1 MILPVFHHPSLFS
14 FMKVSVVIPA
24 LNEENAIAK
33 VIADI
38 PKTVC
43 LPDGHTG
50 GIVQEI
56 IVVDNGS
63 TDNTAAVAEQNGA
76 RVVNEPKR
84 GYGYACLAG
93 ITALAETTPDIVVF
107 LDGDYSDYP
116 TDMSRLLYPIFEG
129 SAALVIGAR
138 KADNARDALLPQARF
153 GNWLACFLIH
163 RFFGVRYTDLGPFRA
178 IRYPQLLSLN
188 MQDKTFG
195 WTVEMQ
201 LKAAKQSIPVCE
213 VPVRYRKRIGTS
225 KITGT
230 LTGTLKAGY
239 KILTTLFYHRFWA

>member
-1 MILPVFHHPSLFS
+1 MDTIQTVSIIIPV
-14 FMKVSVVIPA
+14 

-33 VIADI
+33 VINDI
-38 PKTVC
+38 PKT
-43 LPDGHTG
+43 DGEVTR
-50 GIVQEI
+50 QEI
-56 IVVDNGS
+56 IVVDNGC
-63 TDNTAAVAEQNGA
+63 TDNTAAIAKRNGA
-76 RVVNEPKR
+76 RVVTEQRR

-93 ITALAETTPDIVVF
+93 IAALATHPPDIVVF

-116 TDMSRLLYPIFEG
+116 TDMPRLLKPILENR
-129 SAALVIGAR
+129 AALVIGAR
-138 KADNARDALLPQARF
+138 TQGDAKAALLPQARF

-178 IRYPQLLSLN
+178 IRYPELLTLN

-201 LKAAKQSIPVCE
+201 LKAAKRGIPVCE

-230 LTGTLKAGY
+230 FAGTLKAGY
-239 KILTTLFYHRFWA
+239 KILTTLIYHRFLA

>member
-1 MILPVFHHPSLFS
+1 MPT
-14 FMKVSVVIPA
+14 VSVIIPV

-33 VIADI
+33 VINDI
-38 PKTVC
+38 PKT
-43 LPDGHTG
+43 GHNGEIT
-50 GIVQEI
+50 VQEI
-56 IVVDNGS
+56 IVVDNGC
-63 TDNTAAVAEQNGA
+63 TDNTAAIAKRNGA
-76 RVVNEPKR
+76 RVVTEPRR

-93 ITALAETTPDIVVF
+93 IAAIATSTPDIVVF

-116 TDMSRLLYPIFEG
+116 TDMPRLLQPILEG
-129 SAALVIGAR
+129 STALVIGAR
-138 KADNARDALLPQARF
+138 TQDDAKDALLPQARF

-163 RFFGVRYTDLGPFRA
+163 RFFGVHYTDLGPFRA
-178 IRYPQLLSLN
+178 IRYSELLALN

-201 LKAAKQSIPVCE
+201 LKAAKRGIPVCE

-230 LTGTLKAGY
+230 FAGTFKAGY
-239 KILTTLFYHRFWA
+239 KILTTLIYHRFLT

>member
-1 MILPVFHHPSLFS
+1 MI
-14 FMKVSVVIPA
+14 KTISVVIPA

-38 PKTVC
+38 PKNVST
-43 LPDGHTG
+43 PDGHTG
-50 GIVQEI
+50 AIVQEI

-63 TDNTAAVAEQNGA
+63 TDNTAAIAAQNGA
-76 RVVNEPKR
+76 RIVDEPRR

-93 ITALAETTPDIVVF
+93 ITALEAAPPDIVVF

-116 TDMSRLLYPIFEG
+116 ADLPRLLQPILEG
-129 SAALVIGAR
+129 IADLVIGAR
-138 KADNARDALLPQARF
+138 KAYNAQEALLPQARF
-153 GNWLACFLIH
+153 GNWLACLLIR
-163 RFFGVRYTDLGPFRA
+163 RFYGVRYTDLGPFRA
-178 IRYPQLLSLN
+178 IRYPQLLMLN

-201 LKAAKQSIPVCE
+201 LKAAKQAIPVCE
-213 VPVRYRKRIGTS
+213 IPVHYRKRIGTS

-230 LTGTLKAGY
+230 VTGSIKAGY
-239 KILTTLFYHRFWA
+239 KILATLIYHRFLA

>member
-1 MILPVFHHPSLFS
+1 MPT
-14 FMKVSVVIPA
+14 VSVIIPV
-24 LNEENAIAK
+24 LNEEDAIAK

-38 PKTVC
+38 PQ
-43 LPDGHTG
+43 TG
-50 GIVQEI
+50 NNDEITVQEI
-56 IVVDNGS
+56 IVVDNGC
-63 TDNTAAVAEQNGA
+63 TDNTAAIAAQCGA
-76 RVVNEPKR
+76 RVITEPRR

-93 ITALAETTPDIVVF
+93 IAALETSAPDIVVF

-116 TDMSRLLYPIFEG
+116 TDMPRLLQPICNGE
-129 SAALVIGAR
+129 AALVIGAR
-138 KADNARDALLPQARF
+138 TQGNAKAALLPQARF

-178 IRYPQLLSLN
+178 IRYADLLALN

-201 LKAAKQSIPVCE
+201 LKAAKLGIPACE

-230 LTGTLKAGY
+230 LSGTFKAGY
-239 KILTTLFYHRFWA
+239 KILTTLIYHRFLA

>member
-1 MILPVFHHPSLFS
+1 MHTI
-14 FMKVSVVIPA
+14 SVVIPA

-38 PKTVC
+38 PKTVHT
-43 LPDGHTG
+43 PDGHIG
-50 GIVQEI
+50 ASVQEI

-63 TDNTAAVAEQNGA
+63 TDDTAAIAKQNGA
-76 RVVNEPKR
+76 RIVDEPQR
-84 GYGYACLAG
+84 GYGSACLAG
-93 ITALAETTPDIVVF
+93 IAALAETTPDLVVF

-116 TDMSRLLYPIFEG
+116 TDMSRLLQPILEG

-138 KADNARDALLPQARF
+138 KADNAQAALLPQARF
-153 GNWLACFLIH
+153 GNWLACLLIH

-178 IRYPQLLSLN
+178 IRYAQLLDLN

-230 LTGTLKAGY
+230 LTGTLKASY
-239 KILTTLFYHRFWA
+239 KILTTLIYHRFLA

>member
-1 MILPVFHHPSLFS
+1 
-14 FMKVSVVIPA
+14 MKVSIIIPV

-33 VIADI
+33 VINDI
-38 PKTVC
+38 PKTAHN
-43 LPDGHTG
+43 GEITR
-50 GIVQEI
+50 QEI
-56 IVVDNGS
+56 IVVDNGC
-63 TDNTAAVAEQNGA
+63 TDNTAAIAKRNGA
-76 RVVNEPKR
+76 RVVTEPRR

-93 ITALAETTPDIVVF
+93 IAALATQPPDIVVF

-116 TDMSRLLYPIFEG
+116 TDMPRLLQPILENR
-129 SAALVIGAR
+129 AALVIGAR
-138 KADNARDALLPQARF
+138 TQGDAKEALLPQARF
-153 GNWLACFLIH
+153 GNRLACFLIR

-178 IRYPQLLSLN
+178 IRYPELLTLN

-201 LKAAKQSIPVCE
+201 LKAAKRGIPVCE

-230 LTGTLKAGY
+230 FTGTLKAGY
-239 KILTTLFYHRFWA
+239 KILTTLIYHRFLA

>member
-1 MILPVFHHPSLFS
+1 MI
-14 FMKVSVVIPA
+14 KTISVVIPA

-38 PKTVC
+38 PKNVC
-43 LPDGHTG
+43 TPDGHTG
-50 GIVQEI
+50 AIVQEI

-63 TDNTAAVAEQNGA
+63 TDDTATIAKQNGA
-76 RVVNEPKR
+76 RVVDETRR

-93 ITALAETTPDIVVF
+93 IAALEAAPPDIVVF

-116 TDMSRLLYPIFEG
+116 ADLPRLLQPILEG
-129 SAALVIGAR
+129 RADLVIGAR
-138 KADNARDALLPQARF
+138 KAYNAREALLPQARF
-153 GNWLACFLIH
+153 GNWLACLLIR
-163 RFFGVRYTDLGPFRA
+163 RFFGAHYTDLGPFRA
-178 IRYPQLLSLN
+178 IRYSQLLALD

-201 LKAAKQSIPVCE
+201 LKAAKRAIPVCE
-213 VPVRYRKRIGTS
+213 VPVHYRKRIGTS

-230 LTGTLKAGY
+230 LTGSLKAGY
-239 KILTTLFYHRFWA
+239 KILTTLIYHRFLA

>member
-1 MILPVFHHPSLFS
+1 MQTI
-14 FMKVSVVIPA
+14 SVVIPA
-24 LNEENAIAK
+24 LNEESAIAR

-43 LPDGHTG
+43 TLDGHTG
-50 GIVQEI
+50 AIIQEI

-63 TDNTAAVAEQNGA
+63 TDNTATIAAQNGA
-76 RVVNEPKR
+76 RVVDEPRK

-93 ITALAETTPDIVVF
+93 IAALTTTAPDIVVF

-116 TDMSRLLYPIFEG
+116 TDMPRLLHPLLEG
-129 SAALVIGAR
+129 KAALAIGAR
-138 KADNARDALLPQARF
+138 KAHNARDALLPQARF
-153 GNWLACFLIH
+153 GNWLACLLIR

-178 IRYPQLLSLN
+178 IRYSQLLALN
-188 MQDKTFG
+188 MQDETFG

-201 LKAAKQSIPVCE
+201 LKAAKQGIPVCE

-230 LTGTLKAGY
+230 FTGTLKASY
-239 KILTTLFYHRFWA
+239 KILTTLIYHRFLA